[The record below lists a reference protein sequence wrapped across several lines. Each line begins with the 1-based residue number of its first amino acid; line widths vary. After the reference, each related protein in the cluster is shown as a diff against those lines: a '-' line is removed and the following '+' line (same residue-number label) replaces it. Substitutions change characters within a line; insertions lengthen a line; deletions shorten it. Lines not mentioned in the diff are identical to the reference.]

1 LIWSGFAGQERAGN
15 GLKKTP
21 QIVVEIEQ
29 LMEYEA
35 AGDPM
40 TGTKWT
46 RTTPQKI
53 AQILT
58 GRGFTISRNTVAAI
72 LREMDFSLKANR
84 KMIATSSSPDRNQQF
99 GIIKQLRESFQAN
112 GKPVI
117 SVDTKKKELIGQFAS
132 AGRVWT
138 RKPIRT
144 NDHDFRSDADAI
156 AVPYGLYDVGA
167 NVGTVVVGTSS
178 ETAAFAVESLAT
190 WWRYRGRHQ
199 YAGQRHLLLLAD
211 GGGANSYR
219 ARAWKYELQC
229 FADRYGLVV
238 TVAHYPTGAS
248 KWNPVEHR
256 LFSEISKNWAGRPL
270 DSLDTMLNYIRTT
283 KTYSGLEVRA
293 YQDQRTYDKGVK
305 VSDADMKALA
315 LQTSNE
321 LGKWNYT
328 ISPRVIA

>member
-1 LIWSGFAGQERAGN
+1 LIWSGFAGQERAGS

-29 LMEYEA
+29 LMQYEA

-53 AQILT
+53 AEILT

-72 LREMDFSLKANR
+72 LREMDFSLKVNR
-84 KMIATSSSPDRNQQF
+84 KMISTSSGPDRDQQF

-112 GKPVI
+112 GQPVI
-117 SVDTKKKELIGQFAS
+117 SVDTKKKELIGQFAK
-132 AGRVWT
+132 AGRVWS
-138 RKPIRT
+138 REPIRT
-144 NDHDFRSDADAI
+144 NDHDFRSDAEAI

-167 NVGTVVVGTSS
+167 NVGTLVVGTSS
-178 ETAAFAVESLAT
+178 ETPAFAVQSLAT

-199 YAGQRHLLLLAD
+199 YAGQRQLLILAD
-211 GGGANSYR
+211 CGGANGYR
-219 ARAWKYELQC
+219 VRAWKYELQR
-229 FADRYGLVV
+229 FADRYGVVV

-283 KTYSGLEVRA
+283 KTHSGLEVRA
-293 YQDQRTYDKGVK
+293 YQDLKTYHTGVK
-305 VSDADMKALA
+305 ISDPDMKALA
-315 LQTSNE
+315 LEKSRE

-328 ISPRVIA
+328 ISPRITA

>member
-1 LIWSGFAGQERAGN
+1 MQ
-15 GLKKTP
+15 
-21 QIVVEIEQ
+21 
-29 LMEYEA
+29 YEA

-53 AQILT
+53 AEILT
-58 GRGFTISRNTVAAI
+58 GRGLTISRNTVAAL

-84 KMIATSSSPDRNQQF
+84 KMIATSSSPDRDQQF
-99 GIIKQLRESFQAN
+99 AIIKQLRESFQVS
-112 GKPVI
+112 GQPVI

-138 RKPIRT
+138 REPIRT
-144 NDHDFRSDADAI
+144 NDHDFRSDAEAI
-156 AVPYGLYDVGA
+156 AVPYGVYDVGA

-178 ETAAFAVESLAT
+178 ETPAFAAQSLVT

-199 YAGQRHLLLLAD
+199 YPGKQQLLILAD

-219 ARAWKYELQC
+219 ARAWKHELQT
-229 FADRYGLVV
+229 FADRYGLTV

-270 DSLDTMLNYIRTT
+270 DSLDTLLNYIRTT
-283 KTYSGLEVRA
+283 KTRSGLEVRA
-293 YQDQRTYDKGVK
+293 YQDPRTYDKGVRI
-305 VSDADMKALA
+305 SDADMKGLS
-315 LQTSNE
+315 LEKGSE

-328 ISPRVIA
+328 ISPRIAT